1 MFKITLKLHTK
12 LEDIAQ
18 PSVRVSEVVET
29 DLVWHVVAVEPLPE
43 VREPDGVLDEDSVLL
58 RACDEWFLVSQE

>member
-29 DLVWHVVAVEPLPE
+29 DFVRHVVAVEPLPE
-43 VREPDGVLDEDSVLL
+43 VREPDGVLDEDGVLL